1 MPKKVMTKTLHQD
14 TFWTPQQDAGDDFQ
28 GNGNPCSYGT
38 ETVDQN
44 EWPLIAGDFPRFGW
58 AYLTDV
64 PTWNSES
71 LTKSTLNQ
79 GLKDRCGTISLP
91 SGELTVTQLEGILR
105 TLPFELTFVD
115 AADTNRFFSEST
127 PAFFLGP

>member
-1 MPKKVMTKTLHQD
+1 MIFKE
-14 TFWTPQQDAGDDFQ
+14 
-28 GNGNPCSYGT
+28 T
-38 ETVDQN
+38 EILVPMVQKLVDQN

-115 AADTNRFFSEST
+115 AADTNRFFFGIHT
-127 PAFFLGP
+127 AFSSALDRPRAFCL

>member
-1 MPKKVMTKTLHQD
+1 MD
-14 TFWTPQQDAGDDFQ
+14 G
-28 GNGNPCSYGT
+28 
-38 ETVDQN
+38 
-44 EWPLIAGDFPRFGW
+44 LI
-58 AYLTDV
+58 LTDV

-115 AADTNRFFSEST
+115 AADTNRFFGIHT
-127 PAFFLGP
+127 AFSSALDRPRAFCL